1 MPNCRTHTL
10 VGAAAGA
17 GLAAYH
23 ARNEASEHRL
33 LEIAGGVLG
42 GVWGGR
48 LPDILEPATSPCHRD
63 LAHSCLTLFAAG
75 ALTLE
80 DWRRSCRER
89 AEDYRRRL
97 EDPALTSAAQLLY
110 TVVEFFWRFTAGVL
124 TGVQVGYASHLVLDG
139 CTPSGLP
146 LVSR

>member
-23 ARNEASEHRL
+23 ARHEAPEHQL

-42 GVWGGR
+42 GDWGGR

-63 LAHSCLTLFAAG
+63 LAHSCLALFAAG

-80 DWRRSCRER
+80 EWRRSCRER
-89 AEDYRRRL
+89 AEDYGRRRT
-97 EDPALTSAAQLLY
+97 DPALTSGARLLY
-110 TVVEFFWRFTAGVL
+110 TILELFWRFVAGVL
-124 TGVQVGYASHLVLDG
+124 TGLQAGYASHLVLDG

-146 LVSR
+146 LVAR